1 MKYLLMFSCIFLFT
15 ISLSAQKTI
24 PVLLNERSIGK
35 NFKTGTDIR
44 AVERTFPKSVQQVYV
59 DTTTGKATVY
69 LYNSDD
75 SAAFRRVKKI
85 IWYDLEKNTVSSIK
99 KVNTSMGNFLQYND
113 IFIYSNGGLTYRL
126 NPETGK
132 NIWQNSN
139 LTYYIDP
146 VTETGIGY
154 PVFHPEGN
162 DRIEAVDLKTGRN
175 LWYRSRIN
183 SEYGWTDLFPIG
195 DSSIMLVAAGL
206 HTIDLATGTGWDYN
220 AITGSD
226 DYTNTIL
233 ANTAGVLL
241 GALTGYYSVYY
252 GHDIITDVASNV
264 IFDDQNQAYFASKD
278 KLACLSGFDGSVLWN
293 AEFPKRM
300 TSKSSL
306 FLRDSLVYMVNFGY
320 AYLNGNR
327 KDFGRPFIA
336 AFNRYNGTQAYLS
349 EVSTKESRV
358 LDFLVS
364 ENEIVVL
371 FKDRIASYSINDGQ
385 MIKETTL
392 NTTASGNLMSF
403 CGDQYYMP
411 FDSVYLSLTDHDP
424 YNIYVFTDKKQ
435 VLTLDNAFSI
445 LNTTSENQYYT
456 SYLEANGM
464 LFIGKS
470 RETIV
475 IDLENR
481 KIAEINIS
489 NKAFLMRNDLF
500 DIQGRTLYQVDLTGL
515 LEH

>member
-1 MKYLLMFSCIFLFT
+1 MKYLLIFSCLLLFT

-24 PVLLNERSIGK
+24 PVLLNEKSIGK
-35 NFKTGTDIR
+35 NLKTGTDIR
-44 AVERTFPKSVQQVYV
+44 AVERTFPKSIQQVYI

-75 SAAFRRVKKI
+75 STAYRSIKKI
-85 IWYDLEKNTVSSIK
+85 VWYDLGKNTVSSFK
-99 KVNTSMGNFLQYND
+99 KINSNMGNFLQYND
-113 IFIYSNGGLTYRL
+113 IFIYSNGTLTYRL

-139 LTYYIDP
+139 LTYYLDP

-154 PVFHPEGN
+154 PVYHPQGN

-175 LWYRSRIN
+175 LWYRSKIN

-206 HTIDLATGTGWDYN
+206 HTINLATGLGWDYN
-220 AITGSD
+220 AVTGSY

-233 ANTAGVLL
+233 ANTAGIVF
-241 GALTGYYSVYY
+241 GALTGYYTTYY
-252 GHDIITDVASNV
+252 GHDVVTDVASNV
-264 IFDDQNQAYFASKD
+264 IFDDQNQVFFASRD
-278 KLACLSGFDGSVLWN
+278 KLACLNGFDGSVLWN
-293 AEFPKRM
+293 VEFPKRM

-306 FLRDSLVYMVNFGY
+306 FVRDSMVYMVNFGY

-336 AFNRYNGTQAYLS
+336 AFNRYTGTQAYLS
-349 EVSTKESRV
+349 EVSTKEARI

-364 ENEIVVL
+364 ENEIVML
-371 FKDRIASYSINDGQ
+371 FKDRVASYSMHDGHL
-385 MIKETTL
+385 IKETTI

-411 FDSVYLSLTDHDP
+411 YDSVYLSLTDHDP

-435 VLTLDNAFSI
+435 ILSLDNAFSI
-445 LNTTSENQYYT
+445 LNTTPAEQYYT
-456 SYLEANGM
+456 SYLEVSGM

-470 RETIV
+470 LETIV
-475 IDLENR
+475 LNLENR
-481 KIAEINIS
+481 KVAEMNVS
-489 NKAFLMRNDLF
+489 NKAFLMGNALYDIRGRSLF
-500 DIQGRTLYQVDLTGL
+500 QIDLTGL
-515 LEH
+515 LEQ